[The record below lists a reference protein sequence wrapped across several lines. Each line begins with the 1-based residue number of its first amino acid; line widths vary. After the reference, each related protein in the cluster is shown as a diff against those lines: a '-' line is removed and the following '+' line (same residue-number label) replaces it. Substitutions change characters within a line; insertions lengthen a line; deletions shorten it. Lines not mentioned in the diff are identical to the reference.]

1 MTMMTR
7 KNGEAYDW
15 NPHLNISAWQGF
27 RRRLDLKSNKR
38 VERWLGNSVVYQA
51 LHAAKPCLL
60 VDVTDS
66 RKPWS
71 RLRRRQP
78 MIVCLVLVFLH
89 LLKENN
95 NVAKCSGKQKAAVSH
110 FQTVR
115 ETIDT
120 PQDNINI
127 LLTLLS
133 EKATHSLR

>member
-1 MTMMTR
+1 MT
-7 KNGEAYDW
+7 KKSGEAYDW

-60 VDVTDS
+60 VEVIDS
-66 RKPWS
+66 RKTWS
-71 RLRRRQP
+71 WLRRRQP

-95 NVAKCSGKQKAAVSH
+95 NVAKCSGKQKAAISH

-115 ETIDT
+115 ETIDI

-133 EKATHSLR
+133 GKATHSLR